1 MLEDFDMI
9 LEQIPN
15 FDQNFHSFND
25 AINPSQVLP
34 Q

>member
-15 FDQNFHSFND
+15 FDQKFHSFND
-25 AINPSQVLP
+25 VINLSQ
-34 Q
+34 